1 MVMKRALQMA
11 GAVAVIAAVTVV
23 ELKIM
28 VVNST
33 TVALSFVLAV
43 LLVATWWGLVE
54 AVVASVV
61 AMLCFNYFFI
71 PPVGTLTVADPQNW
85 VALAAFL
92 VTAIVASQLSTSA
105 RNRALEAT
113 RRQREIE
120 KLYDLSR
127 SLLLLDTKAGAAGQV
142 AFQIAQV
149 FDLPAVAV
157 FDRASDRLLSAG
169 TQELA
174 VSDGALRDAA
184 LQGSASED
192 VAARVS
198 MVPLL
203 LGGAPIGS
211 LAVGSGSMSDTALHA
226 VANLAAITLERGRAQ
241 AVALKAEAARQ
252 NQELKSML
260 LDALAHEFK
269 TPLTSIKASVT
280 SLLESGDSPH
290 AELLSI
296 VEEET
301 DRLDSLVNEAIQMAR
316 IEAGQVQLDRQ
327 PQRVAELVA
336 GAVRSAGRAL
346 QDREVR
352 VEVAED
358 LPEVLADRQ
367 LMQSVIRHL
376 IGNSLKYA
384 APDSAIELR
393 AWSEEGHVVMA
404 VKARGPGIPKHEQ
417 ERIFERFYR
426 SPRSATAAP
435 GTGMGLAIAR
445 DIIEAHG
452 GTLEVRSQPG
462 EGSEFFFRIPA
473 VSAGVRA

>member
-1 MVMKRALQMA
+1 M
-11 GAVAVIAAVTVV
+11 T
-23 ELKIM
+23 
-28 VVNST
+28 
-33 TVALSFVLAV
+33 
-43 LLVATWWGLVE
+43 LVAPLY
-54 AVVASVV
+54 
-61 AMLCFNYFFI
+61 MLRHGETAWNTERRMQ
-71 PPVGTLTVADPQNW
+71 GTKDSALT
-85 VALAAFL
+85 
-92 VTAIVASQLSTSA
+92 
-105 RNRALEAT
+105 
-113 RRQREIE
+113 
-120 KLYDLSR
+120 
-127 SLLLLDTKAGAAGQV
+127 
-142 AFQIAQV
+142 
-149 FDLPAVAV
+149 
-157 FDRASDRLLSAG
+157 
-169 TQELA
+169 
-174 VSDGALRDAA
+174 
-184 LQGSASED
+184 
-192 VAARVS
+192 
-198 MVPLL
+198 
-203 LGGAPIGS
+203 
-211 LAVGSGSMSDTALHA
+211 
-226 VANLAAITLERGRAQ
+226 ERGRAQ

-269 TPLTSIKASVT
+269 TPLTSIKASVS

-352 VEVAED
+352 VNVAED

-384 APDSAIELR
+384 APDSPIELR

-404 VKARGPGIPKHEQ
+404 VKDRGPGIPEREQ
-417 ERIFERFYR
+417 ARVFERFYR

-452 GTLEVRSQPG
+452 GTLEVRSRPG

-473 VSAGVRA
+473 VRAGVRA